1 MKLFPCLALILVFSP
16 VDSAADM
23 IPMRDYILLKTGMSI
38 AEVLYRVGPFDYES
52 VSSDHHHN
60 IIKQIWYYIP
70 SNQGSDSW
78 ITELVFDRAGH
89 LQSLERYRAK

>member
-1 MKLFPCLALILVFSP
+1 MKLIYCLVLLLVLSP
-16 VDSAADM
+16 VDSAAEM
-23 IPMRDYILLKTGMSI
+23 ISMRDYIQLKTGMTI

-70 SNQGSDSW
+70 SNHGSNSW